1 MTTTVELTDFE
12 LSELCEAT
20 HQPNAEAAIRTAMT
34 EYLRSVRDCRRS
46 ANEPPDRVEPTPTAN
61 SRWTWSTFSVS
72 PNAPLIPGD
81 RAAQLLAEEGP

>member
-46 ANEPPDRVEPTPTAN
+46 AKSRTGSAPNN
-61 SRWTWSTFSVS
+61 SHFG
-72 PNAPLIPGD
+72 PLGQD
-81 RAAQLLAEEGP
+81 